1 MIRFSKSLVRVESPP
16 LYFPSVHAVTTP
28 IPLPYVHLL
37 ELLERA
43 DASTCTEW
51 SKDLPPTIASLISSA
66 GDPSKGT
73 AVAASLI
80 SLLKARTAVMQAAFD
95 SRLVADEL
103 RRYQKFAKPGKP
115 EPHIVQLRRKQA
127 AARQASSVARQSLI
141 RAATVFVRDA
151 GLDVPAR
158 IALDVFITDWM
169 DAHLRR

>member
-1 MIRFSKSLVRVESPP
+1 MRVASPP
-16 LYFPSVHAVTTP
+16 LCFPSVHVVTTP

-43 DASTCTEW
+43 DASACTEW

-66 GDPSKGT
+66 GDSLKGK
-73 AVAASLI
+73 AVAASLV
-80 SLLKARTAVMQAAFD
+80 SLLKARMAVMQAAFD
-95 SRLVADEL
+95 TRLVADEL

-141 RAATVFVRDA
+141 RAAAAFVRDA
-151 GLDVPAR
+151 GLEVPPR
-158 IALDVFITDWM
+158 VALDVFITDWM
-169 DAHLRR
+169 DVNLPR